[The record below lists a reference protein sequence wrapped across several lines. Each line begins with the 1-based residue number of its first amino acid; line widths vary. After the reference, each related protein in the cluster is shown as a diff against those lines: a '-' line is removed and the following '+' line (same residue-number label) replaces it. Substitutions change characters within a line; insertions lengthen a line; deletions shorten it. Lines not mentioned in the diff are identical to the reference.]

1 MDVLLTAIAPAFS
14 LLFGDMQFAPLA
26 SVPRQTSSKQKVRAL
41 ASTQENAPTLSHTP
55 VTRRAPA
62 CCACCFNNFQRPLA
76 EGDFVHSRLRIAMRL
91 LCNNDARMKSS

>member
-1 MDVLLTAIAPAFS
+1 QRSHQHSACCSAICSSHPS
-14 LLFGDMQFAPLA
+14 A

-62 CCACCFNNFQRPLA
+62 CCACCSIISSARWLRVISCIVA
-76 EGDFVHSRLRIAMRL
+76 SVSRCAFYAITMPE
-91 LCNNDARMKSS
+91 